1 MEEENV
7 SVLCLEQLGSGL
19 VQNHHD
25 HADQNGAGQHV
36 GSVVK
41 QAVVGGVHSFG
52 SPGTVEQ
59 VAGQEAAAEPE
70 GAGHNAAGDQT
81 GQLIRKGVHKETGQ
95 SQNGEGQNVVQ
106 QDAADL
112 AEQGGAVKHVAEA
125 QDHLKNAV
133 YKAGEAAP
141 LYAMA
146 VAHED
151 NGKHLQSYAAAH
163 GHIHELDVAEN
174 GGEGNDQCAFD
185 QNTGF
190 AGGFHLGFLLVF

>member
-1 MEEENV
+1 M
-7 SVLCLEQLGSGL
+7 SGLGLEQLGSGL

-36 GSVVK
+36 GSVVN

-59 VAGQEAAAEPE
+59 VTRQEAAAEPE
-70 GAGHNAAGDQT
+70 GAGHDAAGKQAS
-81 GQLIRKGVHKETGQ
+81 QLIGEGIHKETGQ

-151 NGKHLQSYAAAH
+151 NGEHLQGYAAAH

-174 GGEGNDQCAFD
+174 GGEGNDKSALD